1 MRARHPERYSED
13 VRDLTACHSC
23 QRYIAPDYRYCPYCG
38 TERVKHYE
46 FRQLLDEPFDR
57 MERQVQEFSFRRLV
71 RLEERLL
78 VLESD
83 LDTLLNVGSK
93 GGS

>member
-1 MRARHPERYSED
+1 
-13 VRDLTACHSC
+13 VRDLVACHSC
-23 QRYIAPDYRYCPYCG
+23 NRYIASDYRYCPYCG
-38 TERVKHYE
+38 TERVKDYE

-57 MERQVQEFSFRRLV
+57 MERQIQEFSFRRLV
-71 RLEERLL
+71 RIEERLT

-83 LDTLLNVGSK
+83 LDTLLNVGSQ